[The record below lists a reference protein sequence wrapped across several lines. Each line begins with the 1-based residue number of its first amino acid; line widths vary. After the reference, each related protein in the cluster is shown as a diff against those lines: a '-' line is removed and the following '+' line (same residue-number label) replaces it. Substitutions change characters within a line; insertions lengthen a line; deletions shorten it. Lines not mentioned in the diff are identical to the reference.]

1 MQLTSAGGGGHT
13 LRSVLESGASLE
25 STLDAP
31 PAQWPHAT
39 HATAL
44 ARTAHLALSILHRL
58 VLVHCSGADSSPQ
71 KQRLRDLLAG
81 EKRPATSKGVMVLSG
96 QGPPHL
102 ALTVAQ
108 YVHHR
113 LNSRLPYLAL
123 RILTKLA
130 QVTSLYSH

>member
-1 MQLTSAGGGGHT
+1 MLVYCCGS
-13 LRSVLESGASLE
+13 
-25 STLDAP
+25 DA
-31 PAQWPHAT
+31 
-39 HATAL
+39 
-44 ARTAHLALSILHRL
+44 
-58 VLVHCSGADSSPQ
+58 SPQ

-81 EKRPATSKGVMVLSG
+81 EKRQPSLQGLPAITR

-130 QVTSLYSH
+130 QELGVPLVACLGSEAEVIRELLLNRLDAATEDTRVKVTTYR